1 MEINVT
7 ALIKEAMK
15 EKNDKKLMAFRLL
28 KAAFVNAEKVDGNK
42 IDELK
47 QIKIINKMISD
58 CKNSADIYKKAN
70 RAEQAAE
77 ELSQAVILQ
86 QLLPK
91 LPSKDEVNNVVIDI
105 IKTIFDDKHK
115 VSMADMKTVKPLVLE
130 KLPLA
135 SGQDIASSLK
145 KASEG

>member
-1 MEINVT
+1 
-7 ALIKEAMK
+7 
-15 EKNDKKLMAFRLL
+15 
-28 KAAFVNAEKVDGNK
+28 
-42 IDELK
+42 
-47 QIKIINKMISD
+47 MISD
-58 CKNSADIYKKAN
+58 CKNSADIYKKAH

-77 ELSQAVILQ
+77 ELSQAAILQ

-91 LPSKDEVNNVVIDI
+91 LPSKEEVNNVVIDI

>member
-1 MEINVT
+1 MLKEK
-7 ALIKEAMK
+7 LLQDFKEAMK

-70 RAEQAAE
+70 R
-77 ELSQAVILQ
+77 VR
-86 QLLPK
+86 LLLFRSP
-91 LPSKDEVNNVVIDI
+91 P
-105 IKTIFDDKHK
+105 
-115 VSMADMKTVKPLVLE
+115 
-130 KLPLA
+130 
-135 SGQDIASSLK
+135 
-145 KASEG
+145 

>member
-47 QIKIINKMISD
+47 QIKIM
-58 CKNSADIYKKAN
+58 
-70 RAEQAAE
+70 
-77 ELSQAVILQ
+77 
-86 QLLPK
+86 QL
-91 LPSKDEVNNVVIDI
+91 
-105 IKTIFDDKHK
+105 
-115 VSMADMKTVKPLVLE
+115 
-130 KLPLA
+130 
-135 SGQDIASSLK
+135 
-145 KASEG
+145 

>member
-91 LPSKDEVNNVVIDI
+91 LPSKE
-105 IKTIFDDKHK
+105 
-115 VSMADMKTVKPLVLE
+115 
-130 KLPLA
+130 
-135 SGQDIASSLK
+135 
-145 KASEG
+145 